1 MSTLNPNLLETNMT
15 ADHEEWR
22 DVLSNFECFL
32 EHAPR
37 HLTEEWRGDVEGR
50 TAGAKASLAYSW
62 KEDALREFKRV
73 EVSE

>member
-1 MSTLNPNLLETNMT
+1 MT

-32 EHAPR
+32 E
-37 HLTEEWRGDVEGR
+37 
-50 TAGAKASLAYSW
+50 
-62 KEDALREFKRV
+62 DALREFKRV